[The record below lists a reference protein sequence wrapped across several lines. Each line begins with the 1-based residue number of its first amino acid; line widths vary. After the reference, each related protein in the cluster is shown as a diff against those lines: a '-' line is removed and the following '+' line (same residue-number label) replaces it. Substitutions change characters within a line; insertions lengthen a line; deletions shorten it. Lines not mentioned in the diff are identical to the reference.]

1 MFPITQKCNS
11 VKCKIQNTGETSE
24 KNLKNKQ
31 QISIQKIPLNEC
43 NTFCRIFTV
52 FDFLLQFRCEDIPHQ
67 QIRFKIGHKLEK
79 NPKIFAAYQFAYFVL
94 ILPNFAMSLP

>member
-1 MFPITQKCNS
+1 MCLQTILRIDFTQTL
-11 VKCKIQNTGETSE
+11 KINLTLSAASHVSGENE
-24 KNLKNKQ
+24 KKKKILKNKQ

-79 NPKIFAAYQFAYFVL
+79 NPKIFAANAGE
-94 ILPNFAMSLP
+94 S